1 MIQFDHNSEIFTF
14 EIPQYVDG
22 HDMNKCDKVEI
33 HYINI
38 DGKTKEQSKDLFNA
52 KAAAK
57 TDSDLVFNLEG
68 EKLLFCWKISGNA
81 TKYAGSLNFL
91 VCFSCLDD
99 AGAITY
105 KWHTDIFKGIIISD
119 GLSNTEAVAEQYSDV
134 LEQWKKE
141 LENASGSGSGS
152 DGSYVVNIIDNGDDT
167 FRTDKTFS
175 QISEAIAAGKEAVCV
190 FGTYHYQLVSC
201 TDTKIVFSV
210 SECEGVISYKTFTI
224 DNTNGDGEV
233 IYKFDMPGYQ
243 YSTDGNL
250 QTEDIT
256 VVGAINE
263 VNAKVDGVINNGT
276 VVSENADFAEV
287 GEWSDGNPNNEDR
300 IGYFVSV
307 DTSEPGK
314 TMVKATS
321 SSDVR
326 GVTML
331 RPAFAGNASADKYDA
346 DGNLLPQYTYV
357 GFAGFVPVIDNGTC
371 EVNGHCMP
379 SDDGTAIPS
388 TNNMGYQVIE
398 RIDDT
403 HVMILVEPQA
413 DMMVRIKEDV
423 SKLSEEKVGNPPT
436 GAVGQILEI
445 ETVDESGKPKTYKA
459 VNNPIGGG
467 EVTDEQISNAVDN
480 YMAAN
485 PIEESD
491 PTVPEW
497 AKQPEKPIY
506 TAAEVGA
513 DATGTAESKV
523 SAHNTATDSHND
535 IRLLIEGLTTRL
547 NALADSDD
555 TTLDQMSEVVAYI
568 KSNKSLIDA
577 ITTSKINVS
586 DIIDNLTTNVANK
599 PLSAAQGVVLKDLIN
614 KILPAVTTAD
624 NGKFLRVS
632 DGAWSAVA
640 LTDVSEVG
648 A

>member
-1 MIQFDHNSEIFTF
+1 MGLHLHEMRDTDKHFIIDPVTRAITNANAAKNKLIQFDHNSEIFTF

-152 DGSYVVNIIDNGDDT
+152 GGSYVVNIIDNGDDT

-263 VNAKVDGVINNGT
+263 VNAKVNGVINNGT
-276 VVSENADFAEV
+276 VVSENDDFAEV
-287 GEWSDGNPNNEDR
+287 GEWSDGNTNNEDR

-326 GVTML
+326 GITMMQ
-331 RPAFAGNASADKYDA
+331 PAFAGNVSADKYDT
-346 DGNLLPQYTYV
+346 DGNLMKQYDYV

-379 SDDGTAIPS
+379 ADDGTAVPS
-388 TNNMGYQVIE
+388 SNNLGYQVIE
-398 RIDDT
+398 RIDST
-403 HVMILVEPQA
+403 HVLVLVEPQA

-423 SKLSEEKVGNPPT
+423 SQLSEEKISYRQQALT
-436 GAVGQILEI
+436 EEQ
-445 ETVDESGKPKTYKA
+445 KA
-459 VNNPIGGG
+459 QARTNI
-467 EVTDEQISNAVDN
+467 
-480 YMAAN
+480 
-485 PIEESD
+485 
-491 PTVPEW
+491 
-497 AKQPEKPIY
+497 
-506 TAAEVGA
+506 GA
-513 DATGTAESKV
+513 DASGTAESKV
-523 SAHNTATDSHND
+523 SEHNVSNTSHND

-568 KSNKSLIDA
+568 KSNKSLIDS
-577 ITTSKINVS
+577 ITTSKVSVS
-586 DIIDNLTTNVANK
+586 DIIDNLITNVANK
-599 PLSAAQGVVLKDLIN
+599 PLSAAQGVVLKDLID
-614 KILPAVTTAD
+614 KILPEVTTSD

>member
-1 MIQFDHNSEIFTF
+1 MGLHLHEMRDTDNHFIIDPVTRAITNANAAKNKLIQFDHNSEIFTF

-81 TKYAGSLNFL
+81 TKYAGNLNFL
-91 VCFSCLDD
+91 VCFSCIDD

-152 DGSYVVNIIDNGDDT
+152 GGSYVVNIIDNGDDT

-201 TDTKIVFSV
+201 TDTKIVFSL

-263 VNAKVDGVINNGT
+263 VNAKVNGVINNGT

-307 DTSEPGK
+307 DTNEPGK

-321 SSDVR
+321 TSDVR

-331 RPAFAGNASADKYDA
+331 HPAFAGNASADKYDSY
-346 DGNLLPQYTYV
+346 GNLLKQYDYV

-388 TNNMGYQVIE
+388 PNNMGYQVIE
-398 RIDDT
+398 RIDNT
-403 HVMILVEPQA
+403 HVLVLVEPQA
-413 DMMVRIKEDV
+413 DMMVRIKSDV
-423 SKLSEEKVGNPPT
+423 SQLSEEIANLKDGTSTET
-436 GAVGQILEI
+436 GW
-445 ETVDESGKPKTYKA
+445 TK
-459 VNNPIGGG
+459 
-467 EVTDEQISNAVDN
+467 EQIDLLDT
-480 YMAAN
+480 
-485 PIEESD
+485 IGDLLTFRTSD
-491 PTVPEW
+491 GG
-497 AKQPEKPIY
+497 AKWDELIASLRGSSSGDTSDGVSQ
-506 TAAEVGA
+506 
-513 DATGTAESKV
+513 TGNLLSIISGV
-523 SAHNTATDSHND
+523 TATQS
-535 IRLLIEGLTTRL
+535 G
-547 NALADSDD
+547 S
-555 TTLDQMSEVVAYI
+555 V
-568 KSNKSLIDA
+568 
-577 ITTSKINVS
+577 
-586 DIIDNLTTNVANK
+586 
-599 PLSAAQGVVLKDLIN
+599 LSI
-614 KILPAVTTAD
+614 
-624 NGKFLRVS
+624 S
-632 DGAWSAVA
+632 
-640 LTDVSEVG
+640 
-648 A
+648 

>member
-1 MIQFDHNSEIFTF
+1 MGLHLHEMRDTDKHFIIDPVTRAITNANAAKNKLIQFDHNSEIFTF

-52 KAAAK
+52 KAAAN
-57 TDSDLVFNLEG
+57 TDSDLVFNIEG

-91 VCFSCLDD
+91 VCFSCIDD
-99 AGAITY
+99 AGVITY

-152 DGSYVVNIIDNGDDT
+152 GGSYVVNIIDNGDDT
-167 FRTDKTFS
+167 FRTDKTFA
-175 QISEAIAAGKEAVCV
+175 QIQEAIAAGKEAVCV

-210 SECEGVISYKTFTI
+210 SECEGVVSYKTITL

-233 IYKFDMPGYQ
+233 TYKFDMPGYQ
-243 YSTDGNL
+243 YETDGNL

-263 VNAKVDGVINNGT
+263 VNTKVNGVINNGT
-276 VVSENADFAEV
+276 VISENADFAEV
-287 GEWSDGNPNNEDR
+287 GEWSDGNPDAEDR
-300 IGYFVSV
+300 TGYFVSV

-321 SSDVR
+321 TSDVR

-331 RPAFAGNASADKYDA
+331 HPAFSGNASADKYDA
-346 DGNLLPQYTYV
+346 DGNLLPQYAYV

-371 EVNGHCMP
+371 TVNGHCMP

-388 TNNMGYQVIE
+388 SNNMGYQVIE

-403 HVMILVEPQA
+403 HVLVLVEPQA
-413 DMMVRIKEDV
+413 DMMVRIKKDV
-423 SKLSEEKVGNPPT
+423 SQLSEDLTDYAKTTDIPDKLPNPKKLTFT
-436 GAVGQILEI
+436 GAV
-445 ETVDESGKPKTYKA
+445 
-459 VNNPIGGG
+459 
-467 EVTDEQISNAVDN
+467 
-480 YMAAN
+480 
-485 PIEESD
+485 
-491 PTVPEW
+491 
-497 AKQPEKPIY
+497 
-506 TAAEVGA
+506 
-513 DATGTAESKV
+513 TAEYDGSGAVTVTIPNGSGGSGGTVRIEKLSTDTAV
-523 SAHNTATDSHND
+523 ELEPNKLYIFPEMAELTITLAEPSDTGIANEYHFVFQSGATAT
-535 IRLLIEGLTTRL
+535 
-547 NALADSDD
+547 
-555 TTLDQMSEVVAYI
+555 TLSI
-568 KSNKSLIDA
+568 PDA
-577 ITTSKINVS
+577 IKIPSGFSV
-586 DIIDNLTTNVANK
+586 DV
-599 PLSAAQGVVLKDLIN
+599 N
-614 KILPAVTTAD
+614 KIYELSVMENCLAYQ
-624 NGKFLRVS
+624 S
-632 DGAWSAVA
+632 W
-640 LTDVSEVG
+640 DVI
-648 A
+648 ANA

>member
-1 MIQFDHNSEIFTF
+1 MGLHLHEMRDTDKHFIIDPVTRSITNANAAKNKLIQFDHNSEIFTF

-99 AGAITY
+99 AGSITY

-152 DGSYVVNIIDNGDDT
+152 GGSYVVNIIDNGDDT

-201 TDTKIVFSV
+201 TDTKIVFSL

-263 VNAKVDGVINNGT
+263 VNAKVNGVINNGT

-331 RPAFAGNASADKYDA
+331 HPAFAGNASADKYDT
-346 DGNLLPQYTYV
+346 DGNLMKQYAYV
-357 GFAGFVPVIDNGTC
+357 GFSGFVPVIDNGTC
-371 EVNGHCMP
+371 TVNGRCMP
-379 SDDGTAIPS
+379 ADDGTAVPS
-388 TNNMGYQVIE
+388 SNNLGYQVIE
-398 RIDDT
+398 RIDST
-403 HVMILVEPQA
+403 HVLVLVEPQA

-423 SKLSEEKVGNPPT
+423 SQLSEEKV
-436 GAVGQILEI
+436 
-445 ETVDESGKPKTYKA
+445 SYKPQALTEEQKA
-459 VNNPIGGG
+459 QARTNI
-467 EVTDEQISNAVDN
+467 
-480 YMAAN
+480 
-485 PIEESD
+485 
-491 PTVPEW
+491 
-497 AKQPEKPIY
+497 
-506 TAAEVGA
+506 GA
-513 DATGTAESKV
+513 DASGTAESKV
-523 SAHNTATDSHND
+523 SEHNVAADTHND

-568 KSNKSLIDA
+568 KSNKSLIDS
-577 ITTSKINVS
+577 ITTSKVSVS

-599 PLSAAQGVVLKDLIN
+599 PLSAAQGVALKALIDG
-614 KILPAVTTAD
+614 ILPAVTTAD
-624 NGKFLRVS
+624 NGKFLRVF
-632 DGAWSAVA
+632 DGAWSAINLTNAEEVA
-640 LTDVSEVG
+640 Y
-648 A
+648 

>member
-1 MIQFDHNSEIFTF
+1 MGLHLHEMRDTDKHFIIDPVTRAITNANAAKNKLIQFDHNSEIFTF

-57 TDSDLVFNLEG
+57 TDSDLVFNLED

-99 AGAITY
+99 AGTITY
-105 KWHTDIFKGIIISD
+105 KWHTDIFKGITVSD
-119 GLSNTEAVAEQYSDV
+119 GLSNTEAVVEQYSDV

-141 LENASGSGSGS
+141 LENASGSGSGG
-152 DGSYVVNIIDNGDDT
+152 GSYIVNIIDNGDDT
-167 FRTDKTFS
+167 FRTDKTFA
-175 QISEAIAAGKEAVCV
+175 QIHEAITAGKEAVCV

-224 DNTNGDGEV
+224 DNTNGDGKV

-263 VNAKVDGVINNGT
+263 VNAKVNGVINNGT
-276 VVSENADFAEV
+276 VVSENAGFAEV

-331 RPAFAGNASADKYDA
+331 RPAFSGNTNADKYDS
-346 DGNLLPQYTYV
+346 DGNLLKQYAYV

-371 EVNGHCMP
+371 EVNVHCMP
-379 SDDGTAIPS
+379 ADDGTAIPS
-388 TNNMGYQVIE
+388 PNNMGYQVIE
-398 RIDDT
+398 RIDNT
-403 HVMILVEPQA
+403 HVLVLVEPQA
-413 DMMVRIKEDV
+413 DMMVRIKSDV
-423 SKLSEEKVGNPPT
+423 SQLSEETSELKSD
-436 GAVGQILEI
+436 LE
-445 ETVDESGKPKTYKA
+445 GK
-459 VNNPIGGG
+459 
-467 EVTDEQISNAVDN
+467 
-480 YMAAN
+480 
-485 PIEESD
+485 EE
-491 PTVPEW
+491 
-497 AKQPEKPIY
+497 K
-506 TAAEVGA
+506 
-513 DATGTAESKV
+513 GTAESKV
-523 SAHNTATDSHND
+523 SEHNVSDAAHND
-535 IRLLIEGLTTRL
+535 IRLLVQGLTERL

-555 TTLDQMSEVVAYI
+555 ITLDQMSEVVAYI

-577 ITTSKINVS
+577 ITSSKVSVS

-599 PLSAAQGVVLKDLIN
+599 PLSAAQGVVLKALIDG
-614 KILPAVTTAD
+614 ILPAVTTAD
-624 NGKFLRVS
+624 NGKFLRVV
-632 DGAWSAVA
+632 DGAWSAIA